1 LNNSIKLSSIAS
13 SYLEFLKPSLN
24 NCQSDKLIVGNINDK
39 LCINKFCSI
48 INFKYENID
57 FSNIDSAY
65 LYIYL
70 DSMIYSDFAFKNIT
84 IYENMS
90 ETNLKEITW
99 KNPPINSEKH
109 IDSCLP
115 FSFANHYVNINITS
129 LYKFSNK
136 NNCFS
141 IIIDSTTSKNTSI
154 VKFHSVNSLNPPYII
169 LNLKDSYKENT
180 INENIPYQNN
190 VLKESDYDK
199 VISELTLLNKKFDE
213 LKKETASL
221 KKKLDKITIEP
232 IELKKS

>member
-1 LNNSIKLSSIAS
+1 MNNSIKLSSMAS
-13 SYLEFLKPSLN
+13 SYLELLKPSLN

-57 FSNIDSAY
+57 SSNIDSAY

-70 DSMIYSDFAFKNIT
+70 DSMIYSDFAFKNII

-109 IDSCLP
+109 IDSCIP

-129 LYKFSNK
+129 LFKFSNK

-169 LNLKDSYKENT
+169 LNLKDSYKEN
-180 INENIPYQNN
+180 IPYQNN
-190 VLKESDYDK
+190 VLKESNYDK
-199 VISELTLLNKKFDE
+199 VISELALLNKKFDE
-213 LKKETASL
+213 LKKETTAL
-221 KKKLDKITIEP
+221 KKSLDKITIEP

>member
-1 LNNSIKLSSIAS
+1 MNNSIKLSSMAS
-13 SYLEFLKPSLN
+13 SYLELLKPSLN

-57 FSNIDSAY
+57 SSNIDSAY

-70 DSMIYSDFAFKNIT
+70 DSMIYSDFAFKNII

-109 IDSCLP
+109 IDSCIP

-129 LYKFSNK
+129 LFKFSNK

-154 VKFHSVNSLNPPYII
+154 VKFHSVSSLNPPYII
-169 LNLKDSYKENT
+169 LNLKDSYKEN
-180 INENIPYQNN
+180 IPYQNN
-190 VLKESDYDK
+190 VLKESNYDK
-199 VISELTLLNKKFDE
+199 VISELALLNKKFDE
-213 LKKETASL
+213 LKKETTAL
-221 KKKLDKITIEP
+221 KKSLDKITIEP

>member
-1 LNNSIKLSSIAS
+1 MNNSIKLSSIAS
-13 SYLEFLKPSLN
+13 SYLELLKPSLN

-39 LCINKFCSI
+39 SCINKFCSI
-48 INFKYENID
+48 INFKYE
-57 FSNIDSAY
+57 NIDSAY

-70 DSMIYSDFAFKNIT
+70 DSMIYSDFAFKNII

-109 IDSCLP
+109 IDSCIP

-129 LYKFSNK
+129 LFKFSNK

-169 LNLKDSYKENT
+169 LNLKDSYKET
-180 INENIPYQNN
+180 IPYQNN
-190 VLKESDYDK
+190 FLKESDYDK

-213 LKKETASL
+213 LKKEIASL
-221 KKKLDKITIEP
+221 KKKLDQITIEP
-232 IELKKS
+232 IESKKN